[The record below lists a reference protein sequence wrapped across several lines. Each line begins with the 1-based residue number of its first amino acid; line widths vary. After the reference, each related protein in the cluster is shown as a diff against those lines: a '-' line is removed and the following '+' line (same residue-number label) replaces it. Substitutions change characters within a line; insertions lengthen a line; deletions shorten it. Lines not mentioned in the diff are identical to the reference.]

1 MQSLHLQPPEVA
13 ASSDYLGRGVSRLSK
28 IAQVY
33 RMKSQLKHINQ
44 SACDRRS
51 ALAEALFGLL
61 FTPFCLFCGPLDSGY
76 VSWAA
81 SESFSSA

>member
-1 MQSLHLQPPEVA
+1 MRSYLQPPEFA
-13 ASSDYLGRGVSRLSK
+13 ASSDCLGRGVSHLSK

-51 ALAEALFGLL
+51 ALSEALFGLL
-61 FTPFCLFCGPLDSGY
+61 LTPFCLFVGPLDSGS
-76 VSWAA
+76 VSLAA